1 MIRSLQS
8 LLFLRICSRL
18 CISMGEVSFPN
29 RDTLPAA
36 GKERK
41 KTGDALKLAKKRN
54 ALSKGASFT
63 LPL

>member
-1 MIRSLQS
+1 MIHSLQS

-36 GKERK
+36 GNK
-41 KTGDALKLAKKRN
+41 KAKR
-54 ALSKGASFT
+54 
-63 LPL
+63 